1 MSLDQAHRPTD
12 LPPTATPSGRR
23 TGQELLDLQRAAQ
36 RREGIPD
43 AGTRIRR
50 IERLEAMLT
59 AYSDRF
65 AAALDADF
73 GTRPEAL
80 SVSTEVVSSIMELT
94 HTRKHLATW
103 MKPTHV
109 NKLAGR
115 VSLAGTLRR
124 DPLGVV
130 GVIGAWN
137 FPVQLSFV
145 PAGAALG
152 AGNRVVIRPSELTP
166 RTAEVMYRAVAEFF
180 DPEVVAVVLDE
191 VTSGPEFA
199 GLKFDH
205 IMFTGSPRVGAL
217 VGAAAAANL
226 VPHTLELGG
235 KNPVLVSRHGDLER
249 SARQV
254 ARARM
259 VNGGQVCLCPDYVF
273 VAREQEDE
281 FVRIV
286 LDEWRTMMPTV
297 IDNPDFTSIINDAN
311 FERVTRLVGDA
322 EAKGAT
328 ALRAAPAGEN
338 LPDARSRKMAPT
350 VLRGVTPEM
359 DIDGEEVFGPVLAVH
374 AYDHLDEAVEFVGD
388 RPHPLTLYWYGPQDA
403 EFQSVVERTR
413 SGSVNVNDFAVN
425 MLLSDLP
432 FGGVG
437 QSGYGAYHGQHGFD
451 QFTHLRTVAASN
463 MKFSMAGLTTPPFG
477 RLNRVINKLQLKSAQ
492 KRAAKVPPRG

>member
-1 MSLDQAHRPTD
+1 MTLDQAAARPTSSS
-12 LPPTATPSGRR
+12 TPARR
-23 TGQELLDLQRAAQ
+23 TGAELLTLQRAAQ

-43 AGTRIRR
+43 AATRVAR

-59 AYSDRF
+59 AYAERF
-65 AAALDADF
+65 AIALNADF
-73 GTRPEAL
+73 GTRPAAM
-80 SVSTEVVSSIMELT
+80 SVSTEVVSPLMELA
-94 HTRKHLATW
+94 HTRKHVAKW

-152 AGNRVVIRPSELTP
+152 AGNRVVVRPSELTP
-166 RTAEVMYRAVAEFF
+166 QTAEVMYQAVAEYF
-180 DPEVVAVVLDE
+180 DEEVMAVVLDDM
-191 VTSGPEFA
+191 TSGPDFSS
-199 GLKFDH
+199 LPFDH
-205 IMFTGSPRVGAL
+205 LMFTGSPRVGAL

-235 KNPVLVSRHGDLER
+235 KNPVVVSRHADLER
-249 SARQV
+249 SARQI

-273 VAREQEDE
+273 VPSEKRAE
-281 FVRIV
+281 FVSTV
-286 LDEWRTMMPTV
+286 LDEWRQMMPTIV
-297 IDNPDFTSIINDAN
+297 GNADYTSIINGPN
-311 FERVTRLVGDA
+311 FERVQSLVADA
-322 EAKGAT
+322 VAKGAGVHE
-328 ALRAAPAGEN
+328 ASPAGEA
-338 LPDARSRKMAPT
+338 LPDPVSRKMAPT
-350 VLRGVTPEM
+350 MLTDLTPDM
-359 DIDGEEVFGPVLAVH
+359 DIEGEEIFGPVLGVH
-374 AYDHLDEAVEFVGD
+374 TYDDIAEAVDYIGD
-388 RPHPLTLYWYGPQDA
+388 RPHPLTMYWFGPQDA
-403 EFQSVVERTR
+403 EFQVVLDRTQ

-437 QSGYGAYHGQHGFD
+437 QSGYGAYHGESGFL
-451 QFTHLRTVAASN
+451 QFTHQRAVAASN
-463 MKFSMAGLTTPPFG
+463 MKFSMAGMAAPPFG
-477 RLNRVINKLQLKSAQ
+477 KLNDVLNKLQLKGAA
-492 KRAAKVPPRG
+492 KRARKVQN

>member
-1 MSLDQAHRPTD
+1 MTLDQDVTTR
-12 LPPTATPSGRR
+12 S

-36 RREGIPD
+36 RREGIPS
-43 AGTRIRR
+43 AAVRVQR

-59 AYSDRF
+59 AYADRF
-65 AAALDADF
+65 AAALNADF
-73 GTRPEAL
+73 GTRPEVL

-94 HTRKHLATW
+94 HTRKHLAKW
-103 MKPTHV
+103 MKPTRV

-115 VSLAGTLRR
+115 VSLGGTLRR

-152 AGNRVVIRPSELTP
+152 AGNRVVVRPSELTP
-166 RTAEVMYRAVAEFF
+166 QTAEMMYQAVSEFF
-180 DPEVVAVVLDE
+180 DPEVMAVVLDD

-199 GLKFDH
+199 SLSFDH
-205 IMFTGSPRVGAL
+205 LMFTGSPKVGAQ

-235 KNPVLVSRHGDLER
+235 KNPVIVSRHGDLER

-254 ARARM
+254 ARARL

-273 VAREQEDE
+273 VANEQKDA
-281 FVRIV
+281 FVDIV
-286 LDEWRTMMPTV
+286 LDEWRQMVPN
-297 IDNPDFTSIINDAN
+297 IIGNADYTSLINARN
-311 FERVTRLVGDA
+311 FERVQGLVSDA
-322 EAKGAT
+322 REKGAT
-328 ALRAAPAGEN
+328 VHEAAPLGEN
-338 LPDARSRKMAPT
+338 LPDPVSRKMAPT
-350 VLRGVTPEM
+350 VLTEVTPAM
-359 DIDGEEVFGPVLAVH
+359 DIDSEEVFGPVLAVH
-374 AYDHLDEAVEFVGD
+374 GYDDLSEAVEFIGD
-388 RPHPLTLYWYGPQDA
+388 RPHPLTMYWYGPQDG
-403 EFQSVVERTR
+403 EFEVVVDRTQ

-437 QSGYGAYHGQHGFD
+437 QSGYGAYHGEAGFLR
-451 QFTHLRTVAASN
+451 FTHQRAVAASN
-463 MKFSMAGLTTPPFG
+463 IKFSMAGLTTPPFG
-477 RLNRVINKLQLKSAQ
+477 KLNSVVNTVQMKVNE
-492 KRAAKVPPRG
+492 KRARKTLGG